1 MYTTSSTGAAVRHT
15 PGVGTFTPVQLLR
28 LTQLFASDLD
38 LPDSIGPDPDRP
50 GERSWRVL
58 ADSPQLQ
65 VWLIRWPVGTS
76 TGWHDHGGAR
86 GGFTVVSGTLTEHT
100 RERTFVTSELRPGE
114 GRAFGGRPRRRGTR
128 PVRCR
133 AAAGVVRAVHDGI
146 DALLAA
152 ARSRVDRITPAQA
165 WQEVREGSARLVD
178 IRPAAQRAVEGEV
191 AEVLDPWV
199 IERNVLEW
207 RLDPRQ
213 EASLPGVALT
223 DRVIVLCQEGYT
235 SSLAADSLRSI
246 GVEGATD
253 VVGGFAA
260 WRDLGLPMTRLRAA

>member
-38 LPDSIGPDPDRP
+38 LPDSIGSDPDRP

-114 GRAFGGRPRRRGTR
+114 GRAFGGSHLHDVVNDGREVAVSVHAYSPTLAQMTHFDLVDGALV
-128 PVRCR
+128 PS
-133 AAAGVVRAVHDGI
+133 GVEQR
-146 DALLAA
+146 
-152 ARSRVDRITPAQA
+152 QA
-165 WQEVREGSARLVD
+165 W
-178 IRPAAQRAVEGEV
+178 
-191 AEVLDPWV
+191 
-199 IERNVLEW
+199 
-207 RLDPRQ
+207 
-213 EASLPGVALT
+213 
-223 DRVIVLCQEGYT
+223 
-235 SSLAADSLRSI
+235 
-246 GVEGATD
+246 
-253 VVGGFAA
+253 
-260 WRDLGLPMTRLRAA
+260 